1 TTLVAAVAG
10 ILRANQYFAGL
21 DYPVLITALYGHG
34 PELPR
39 DAAGR
44 VSVRIADDLVAF
56 TPQRQALYRAVK
68 PAPGPAEDQLEPGLE
83 RHEEGNERQ
92 TLLDADEFVADMWV
106 KGIRFGAEVD
116 AIRRH
121 IEAGAAG
128 RYVVAR
134 RLDPRN
140 GDDARVEEIT
150 SDLHRSD

>member
-1 TTLVAAVAG
+1 
-10 ILRANQYFAGL
+10 
-21 DYPVLITALYGHG
+21 
-34 PELPR
+34 
-39 DAAGR
+39 
-44 VSVRIADDLVAF
+44 
-56 TPQRQALYRAVK
+56 
-68 PAPGPAEDQLEPGLE
+68 
-83 RHEEGNERQ
+83 GNERQ

-134 RLDPRN
+134 RMEPRN

-150 SDLHRSD
+150 SDLHRSDAPRELANGKLDLMSFQNRFPQVAAGTRLLRKVPR